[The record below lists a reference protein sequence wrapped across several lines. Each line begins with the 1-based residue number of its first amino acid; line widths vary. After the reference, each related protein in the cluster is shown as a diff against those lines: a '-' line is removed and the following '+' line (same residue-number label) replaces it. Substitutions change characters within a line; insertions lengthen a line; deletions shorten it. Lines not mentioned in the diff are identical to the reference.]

1 MSCNSCK
8 KELKTVSTDVKWKEI
23 TPGGM
28 IPYAGNAH
36 LFKTG
41 DWRSMKPV
49 WNTEKCKQCLLCFP
63 VCPDSS
69 ITLNEEGNMTGIDYD
84 HCKGCGVCA
93 KVCPFKAIDFVEES
107 K

>member
-1 MSCNSCK
+1 MSCK
-8 KELKTVSTDVKWKEI
+8 KELKTVSPDVNWKDI
-23 TPGGM
+23 TKGGN
-28 IPYAGNAH
+28 IPWAGNAD

-49 WNTEKCKQCLLCFP
+49 WLEDKCKQCLLCNP

-69 ITLNEEGNMTGIDYD
+69 VLVNEEGKMIGFDYD
-84 HCKGCGVCA
+84 HCKGCGVCT
-93 KVCPFKAIDFVEES
+93 KVCPFKAIDFVEE